1 MKQGCQ
7 GVSVAMP
14 LEMVGKLDRLRGGSR
29 THHVNKAVRTYLEV
43 QGHPAVN
50 RFGVDCDYFRGKLG
64 QLMERIDNYTPGEL
78 SVALG
83 RLSAT
88 AAGVQLEKSEVMHVQ
103 V

>member
-29 THHVNKAVRTYLEV
+29 THHVNRAVRTYLEV

-64 QLMERIDNYTPGEL
+64 QLMERIDNYTQAEL
-78 SVALG
+78 VTALAQ
-83 RLSAT
+83 LCA
-88 AAGVQLEKSEVMHVQ
+88 AAGPSGSVHRESINEQA
-103 V
+103 